1 MAGESSGTHRPR
13 VPPPTRGPI
22 RRIDRLDLLVSLTKL
37 LGVPEAVIRE
47 IQAGSDRDGTAN
59 KIKGLASI
67 LQVDDR
73 PVPDQ
78 IRSWDLGVG
87 ESQVLAHGLELPG
100 SEVVLD
106 DLAARR
112 CARSLGLSM
121 IGTLGIVVLCRHR
134 GVISAARPVMET
146 LREAGLRLK
155 PALMD
160 EALAKVGE

>member
-1 MAGESSGTHRPR
+1 VDRALVVNASPL
-13 VPPPTRGPI
+13 I
-22 RRIDRLDLLVSLTKL
+22 LLARIDRLDLLTSLTKL
-37 LGVPEAVIRE
+37 LVVPEAVIRE
-47 IQAGSDRDGTAN
+47 IQAGSDRDGTAD
-59 KIKGLASI
+59 KIKDLASI

-78 IRSWDLGVG
+78 IRSWDLGAG
-87 ESQVLAHGLELPG
+87 ESQVLAHGLERRG

-112 CARSLGLSM
+112 CARSLGLTM

-134 GVISAARPVMET
+134 GIISAARPVIET

-160 EALAKVGE
+160 QALAKVGE

>member
-1 MAGESSGTHRPR
+1 VDKALVVNASPL
-13 VPPPTRGPI
+13 I
-22 RRIDRLDLLVSLTKL
+22 LLARIERLDLLASLAKSL
-37 LGVPEAVIRE
+37 VVPEAVIQE
-47 IQAGSDRDGTAN
+47 IQAGSHRDGTAD
-59 KIKGLASI
+59 KVKDFSSI

-73 PVPDQ
+73 PVPDR
-78 IRSWDLGVG
+78 IRFWNLGAG
-87 ESQVLAHGLELPG
+87 ESQVLAHGLERSG
-100 SEVVLD
+100 AEVVLD

-134 GVISAARPVMET
+134 GVISAARPIIET

-155 PALMD
+155 TALMD